1 MDTRYFIL
9 QLLYLVEYADYNSQ
23 SKLGRGVSE
32 WFNQKALIAENNVN
46 RIIVAN
52 SSNMYVGRNVSIGAT
67 DAWNNSVASER
78 TITK

>member
-32 WFNQKALIAENNVN
+32 WFNTKALIAENKVN
-46 RIIVAN
+46 RIN
-52 SSNMYVGRNVSIGAT
+52 CC
-67 DAWNNSVASER
+67 
-78 TITK
+78 KFK